1 MSEEKQ
7 EKQNKV
13 DPEKVRDVLV
23 FTGYNTI
30 LAHPEQI
37 LFALI
42 IGATAGKV
50 TLGEILDDYEKLVG
64 MINER
69 MWILEGKYKAKDR

>member
-1 MSEEKQ
+1 MSEKN
-7 EKQNKV
+7 QNKV
-13 DPEKVRDVLV
+13 DPEKVRDMMVYA
-23 FTGYNTI
+23 GYNTMI
-30 LAHPEQI
+30 AHPEQI

-42 IGATAGKV
+42 IGATANKV

-69 MWILEGKYKAKDR
+69 MWILEGKYKPKER